1 MKWGV
6 KADIEQVFHDAE
18 YLKVVVLDKEK
29 FLKRGEAVM
38 MLVWDE
44 ELKGWD
50 EVVPVVMECRETGEE
65 VIKIISEWSFGFCL
79 I

>member
-1 MKWGV
+1 M

-44 ELKGWD
+44 ELKG
-50 EVVPVVMECRETGEE
+50 
-65 VIKIISEWSFGFCL
+65 
-79 I
+79 